1 METHKVKKILDAMND
16 ELNIVSSDQCSVVL
30 FTVILQTKQKLLDL
44 KKQDN
49 RNRETIGKLRKQKV
63 IKLYTA
69 QRQ

>member
-16 ELNIVSSDQCSVVL
+16 ELNIVSSDQCSAVV
-30 FTVILQTKQKLLDL
+30 FIVILQTKQKLLDL

-63 IKLYTA
+63 IRLYTA
-69 QRQ
+69 QPQ